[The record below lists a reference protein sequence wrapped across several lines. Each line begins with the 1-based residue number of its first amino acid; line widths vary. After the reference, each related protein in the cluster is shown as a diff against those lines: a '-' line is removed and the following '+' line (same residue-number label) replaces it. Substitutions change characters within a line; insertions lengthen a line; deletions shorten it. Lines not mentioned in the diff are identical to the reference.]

1 MSTSVS
7 IARLDVYNLDGSHDA
22 TLYEVR
28 VDEDGEFI
36 QDLQLESAAE
46 LVTLRNTLNTY
57 IAQNNLDQSEHE

>member
-7 IARLDVYNLDGSHDA
+7 IARLDVYNPDGSHDA

-36 QDLQLESAAE
+36 QVLQLESAAE

>member
-7 IARLDVYNLDGSHDA
+7 IARLDVYNTDGSHDA

>member
-7 IARLDVYNLDGSHDA
+7 IARLDVYNADGSYDA

-28 VDEDGEFI
+28 VDEDGQFI

>member
-7 IARLDVYNLDGSHDA
+7 IARLDVYNPDGSYDA